1 MRVCS
6 KCLECEEFLHCKD
19 EDQCKHNPEYTRFL
33 VSSQF
38 EYRPVN

>member
-19 EDQCKHNPEYTRFL
+19 EDQCKTQSGVYKIGCI
-33 VSSQF
+33 VAG
-38 EYRPVN
+38 V